1 MHINEAAIKAALG
14 VMDRHL
20 VALNALNADALVKTL
35 HFPHYRL
42 VGSKLRCWETPDTYL
57 ADFCKRAGDKWA
69 RTQWASIDI
78 QKDSADK
85 VHLAVR
91 INRFDADDGL
101 IADFDSLWVITLK
114 DKKWAA
120 QLRSSFAA
128 L

>member
-1 MHINEAAIKAALG
+1 MQINEAAIKAALG

-20 VALNALNADALVKTL
+20 AALNTLNADALVKTL
-35 HFPHYRL
+35 HFPHYRM
-42 VGSKLRCWETPDTYL
+42 VGTKLDCWETPDTYL
-57 ADFCKRAGDKWA
+57 ADFRKRAGDKWA

-91 INRFDADDGL
+91 INRFDVDDGL
-101 IADFDSLWVITLK
+101 IADFESLWVITLK
-114 DKKWAA
+114 NNKWAA
-120 QLRSSFAA
+120 QFRSSFAA

>member
-1 MHINEAAIKAALG
+1 LHINEAAIKAALG

-20 VALNALNADALVKTL
+20 VALNALNAHALVKTL

-42 VGSKLRCWETPDTYL
+42 VGPKLDCWETQDTYL
-57 ADFCKRAGDKWA
+57 ADFRERAGDKWA
-69 RTQWASIDI
+69 CTQWASIDI

-91 INRFDADDGL
+91 INRFDVDDGL
-101 IADFDSLWVITLK
+101 IADFESLWVITLK
-114 DKKWAA
+114 NNKWAA
-120 QLRSSFAA
+120 QFRSSFAA

>member
-1 MHINEAAIKAALG
+1 
-14 VMDRHL
+14 MDRHL
-20 VALNALNADALVKTL
+20 VALNALNAHALVKTL

-42 VGSKLRCWETPDTYL
+42 VGPKLDCWETQDTYL
-57 ADFCKRAGDKWA
+57 ADFRERAGDKWA

-91 INRFDADDGL
+91 INRFDVDDGL
-101 IADFDSLWVITLK
+101 IADFESLWVITLK
-114 DKKWAA
+114 NNKWAA
-120 QLRSSFAA
+120 QFRSSFAA

>member
-20 VALNALNADALVKTL
+20 VALNALNAHALVKTL

-42 VGSKLRCWETPDTYL
+42 VGPKLDCWETQDTYL
-57 ADFCKRAGDKWA
+57 ADFRERAGDEWA

-91 INRFDADDGL
+91 INRFDVDDGL
-101 IADFDSLWVITLK
+101 IADFESLWVITLK
-114 DKKWAA
+114 NNKWAA
-120 QLRSSFAA
+120 QFRSSFAA

>member
-1 MHINEAAIKAALG
+1 LHINEAAIKAALG

-20 VALNALNADALVKTL
+20 VALNALNAHALVKTL

-42 VGSKLRCWETPDTYL
+42 VGPKLDCWETQDTYL
-57 ADFCKRAGDKWA
+57 ADFRERAGDKWA
-69 RTQWASIDI
+69 RTQWASIGI

-91 INRFDADDGL
+91 INRFDVDDGL
-101 IADFDSLWVITLK
+101 IADFESLWVITLK
-114 DKKWAA
+114 NNKWAA
-120 QLRSSFAA
+120 QFRSSFAA

>member
-1 MHINEAAIKAALG
+1 MHINEAAINGALE
-14 VMDRHL
+14 VMHRHL
-20 VALNALNADALVKTL
+20 AALNALNADALVKTL

-42 VGSKLRCWETPDTYL
+42 VGPKLDCWETPDSYL
-57 ADFCKRAGDKWA
+57 ADFRKRAGDKWA
-69 RTQWASIDI
+69 RTQWASIDM

-101 IADFDSLWVITLK
+101 IADFESLWVITLK
-114 DKKWAA
+114 NNKWAA
-120 QLRSSFAA
+120 QFRSSFAS

>member
-1 MHINEAAIKAALG
+1 
-14 VMDRHL
+14 MDCHL
-20 VALNALNADALVKTL
+20 VALNAFNADALVKTL

-42 VGSKLRCWETPDTYL
+42 VGPKLDYWETPDTYL
-57 ADFCKRAGDKWA
+57 VDFLKRAGDKWA

-101 IADFDSLWVITLK
+101 IADFESLWVITLINN
-114 DKKWAA
+114 KWAA
-120 QLRSSFAA
+120 QFRSSFAA

>member
-1 MHINEAAIKAALG
+1 MHINKAAIKAALA

-20 VALNALNADALVKTL
+20 AALNALNAAALVKTL
-35 HFPHYRL
+35 HFPHFRL
-42 VGSKLRCWETPDTYL
+42 VGTKLDFWETPDTYL
-57 ADFCKRAGDKWA
+57 SDFRERAGDNWA
-69 RTQWASIDI
+69 RTEWALIDI

-91 INRFDADDGL
+91 GNRFGAGDEL
-101 IADFDSLWVITLK
+101 IADFESLWVITLK

-120 QLRSSFAA
+120 QFQSSFAA

>member
-1 MHINEAAIKAALG
+1 MQINEAAIKAALG

-20 VALNALNADALVKTL
+20 AALNTLNADALVKTL

-42 VGSKLRCWETPDTYL
+42 VGTKLDCWETPDIYL
-57 ADFCKRAGDKWA
+57 ADFRKIAGDRWA
-69 RTQWASIDI
+69 RTQWASIDM

-91 INRFDADDGL
+91 INPFDADDEL
-101 IADFDSLWVITLK
+101 IADFESLWVITLK
-114 DKKWAA
+114 DKKLAA
-120 QLRSSFAA
+120 QFRSSFAA

>member
-1 MHINEAAIKAALG
+1 MHINEVAKKAALG

-20 VALNALNADALVKTL
+20 AALNALNPGALVKTL

-42 VGSKLRCWETPDTYL
+42 VGTKLDCWETPDTYL
-57 ADFCKRAGDKWA
+57 SDFRKRAGDKWA
-69 RTQWASIDI
+69 RTKWASIDI

-85 VHLAVR
+85 VHLFVQV
-91 INRFDADDGL
+91 NRFDAGDRL
-101 IADFDSLWVITLK
+101 ITDFESLWVITLK

-120 QLRSSFAA
+120 QFRSSFAA